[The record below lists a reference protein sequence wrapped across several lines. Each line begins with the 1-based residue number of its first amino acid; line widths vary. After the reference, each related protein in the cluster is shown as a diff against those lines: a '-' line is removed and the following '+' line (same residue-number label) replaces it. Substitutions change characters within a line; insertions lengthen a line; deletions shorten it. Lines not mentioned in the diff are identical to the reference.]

1 MRVSDFGRILFAVS
15 FAVLGG
21 LLAGVQGFA
30 DVWPTV
36 PKWAP
41 AREAL
46 AMLSG
51 VVLLIG
57 GVGLLV
63 PRIARVGAL
72 VLAGFLVLELL
83 VLKLPH
89 VVAHPLLMGVY
100 EDGGESLACLGG
112 AWVIFAML
120 PHAGGRFEN
129 VRIGQILFGLA
140 LVPFGLAHFVYL
152 DQTAPLIPSW
162 LPFPVTLSYLTG
174 AAHIA
179 AGLGILFGV
188 LPWLAATLEA
198 VMVSLFTLLVW
209 VPAIVR
215 APSPLPNWSELCV
228 SAAISGAAWVIAGS
242 LTTRARVA
250 RDRGSSAGP
259 A

>member
-1 MRVSDFGRILFAVS
+1 MRVAGLGKILFAVS
-15 FAVLGG
+15 LAVLGG
-21 LLAGVQGFA
+21 LLAGAHGFA

-41 AREAL
+41 ARDAL

-51 VVLLIG
+51 VVLLAG
-57 GVGLLV
+57 GLALLV
-63 PRIARVGAL
+63 PRVARIGAL
-72 VLAGFLVLELL
+72 VLAAFFVVEML

-89 VVAHPLLMGVY
+89 VVGHPLLMGVY

-112 AWVIFAML
+112 AWVIFVTL
-120 PHAGGRFEN
+120 PHAGGRLAN
-129 VRIGQILFGLA
+129 MHIGQILFGLA

-152 DQTAPLIPSW
+152 DQTAPLIPHW

-174 AAHIA
+174 AGHIA
-179 AGLGILFGV
+179 AGLGILSGV

-198 VMVSLFTLLVW
+198 AMVSLFTLLIW
-209 VPAIVR
+209 VPAIIA
-215 APSPLPNWSELCV
+215 APKLLPNWSELCI
-228 SAAISGAAWVIAGS
+228 SAAISGAAWAVAGS
-242 LTTRARVA
+242 LTTPA
-250 RDRGSSAGP
+250 RDARSRDSSAGP